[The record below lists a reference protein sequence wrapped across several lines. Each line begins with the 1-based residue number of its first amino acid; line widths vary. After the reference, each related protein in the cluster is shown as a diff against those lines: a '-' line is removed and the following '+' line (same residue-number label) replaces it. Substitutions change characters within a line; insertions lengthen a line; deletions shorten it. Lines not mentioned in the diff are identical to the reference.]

1 MKYYLVATIDD
12 NFTDEIHSI
21 QKYLNKKYRVYKNIS
36 NFYIPLGSV
45 TNTDFDK
52 LDEIIKKII
61 SPYKKFRVGIDNDI
75 YINDTS
81 NTINLKIKDKG
92 YINKI
97 SRNLFDMLD
106 THGINAKD
114 FSNFAYFN
122 MPISNANNAIRKS
135 YATTSFTLDNSK
147 EKTDLLN
154 FTKVDKIE
162 VWKQLNNRKDTL
174 IKSYSLKEF

>member
-1 MKYYLVATIDD
+1 MKYYLVATIDE
-12 NFTDEIHSI
+12 NFIDDIQSI
-21 QKYLNKKYRVYKNIS
+21 QRFLNKKYRVYKNIS
-36 NFYIPLGSV
+36 NLYIPLGSV
-45 TNTDFDK
+45 TNADFDK

-81 NTINLKIKDKG
+81 NTVNLRVKDKG

-97 SRNLFDMLD
+97 SRSLFDTLD

-114 FSNFAYFN
+114 FSNLTYFN
-122 MPISNANNAIRKS
+122 MPISNANNAIRK
-135 YATTSFTLDNSK
+135 ACANNSFAIDSTK

-154 FTKVDKIE
+154 FTKINRIE
-162 VWKQLNNRKDTL
+162 VWKQLNNRKDTI
-174 IKSYSLKEF
+174 IKSYVLKDF